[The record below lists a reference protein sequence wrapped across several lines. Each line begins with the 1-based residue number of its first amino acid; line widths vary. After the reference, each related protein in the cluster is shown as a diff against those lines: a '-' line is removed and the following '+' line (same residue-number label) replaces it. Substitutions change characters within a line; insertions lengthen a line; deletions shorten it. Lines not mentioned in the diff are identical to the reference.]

1 LIGSSNSGSHK
12 LLPVDYNSKSPVGS
26 EKEMEKVIHCSIRVK
41 CDTQQ
46 AFEMFTEN
54 ELITSW
60 LPTLAEIEARV
71 GGKYELFFDPNDREN
86 NSTIGCKVT
95 AIEPNTLLAFE
106 WKGPIQFKDFMNNA
120 DPLTHVVV
128 SFVDRT
134 EGSEPSTEVHLVHS
148 GWRSSS
154 EWEEARNYFAKAW
167 DGALKKM
174 STIISEKG

>member
-1 LIGSSNSGSHK
+1 
-12 LLPVDYNSKSPVGS
+12 
-26 EKEMEKVIHCSIRVK
+26 MENVIHCSTRVK

-54 ELITSW
+54 ELLTSW
-60 LPTLAEIEARV
+60 LPEIAEIEPRV
-71 GGKYELFFDPNDREN
+71 GGKYELFWDPEDREN

-95 AIEPNTLLAFE
+95 AIEQNSLLAFD
-106 WKGPIQFKDFMNNA
+106 WKGPIEFKEFMNNA

-148 GWRSSS
+148 GWRSSA
-154 EWEEARNYFAKAW
+154 EWEQARKYFVKAW
-167 DGALKKM
+167 KNALETM
-174 STIISEKG
+174 RTVIQERGFETVA